1 MDTVEIL
8 EDLFFLKRG
17 WLNAN
22 HFVYAGEKPV
32 LIDTAYK
39 ADDRVTLALIEKLG
53 VNPSAVSLIV
63 NTHSHCD
70 HVGANRLIQ
79 ERSGCDIALHT
90 VGRHFIKTRDDW
102 APWWRYYHQEADF
115 FECTQSLED
124 GDILKIGPHEFQVI
138 YTPGHASDGIVLYSS
153 REKLLI
159 SSDTLWENDM
169 AVITQRVEGSLA
181 LFSAKQ
187 SLEKLASLDVRQI
200 FPGHGDPF
208 EDVENALAKA
218 LGKIDR
224 YLEKGEILGKDLIKK
239 ILVYTLLMK
248 KSVKEQDL
256 FPHLMKT
263 NWFRETVDLYFSG
276 EYETIYQQTMD
287 AFIRNK
293 VVKIEN
299 GSVFTLVQ
307 P

>member
-39 ADDRVTLALIEKLG
+39 ADDWVT
-53 VNPSAVSLIV
+53 
-63 NTHSHCD
+63 
-70 HVGANRLIQ
+70 
-79 ERSGCDIALHT
+79 
-90 VGRHFIKTRDDW
+90 
-102 APWWRYYHQEADF
+102 
-115 FECTQSLED
+115 
-124 GDILKIGPHEFQVI
+124 
-138 YTPGHASDGIVLYSS
+138 
-153 REKLLI
+153 
-159 SSDTLWENDM
+159 
-169 AVITQRVEGSLA
+169 LA

-218 LGKIDR
+218 LSKIDR
-224 YLEKGEILGKDLIKK
+224 YLEEGEIVGKDLIKK

-293 VVKIEN
+293 VVRIEN